1 MGEQAHAPI
10 DRLAAQRVLAPFG
23 QSRTFPAEAYRSA
36 ELLDWEERHFF
47 ERSWVCLGRTED
59 LFSDGEIR
67 AVEVGT
73 EGLLLTRDRHGAVR
87 AFSNVCRHRGHE
99 LLPCGESASARII
112 RCPYHA
118 WVYNLDGSLRT
129 APSFRDVEGFDR
141 AEYPLIEARVEEW
154 HGWLFVNASGD
165 AGPLAGHVGNLD
177 ELVAPYEPE
186 RLRVGGRHEYEIA
199 ANWKV
204 IAENYHEC
212 YHCTS
217 IHPELCKVT
226 PHESGMDYVPDG
238 AWAGGNMELM
248 DHAETMS
255 LSGASLGVP
264 LRGLEGSVKR
274 EVLYLHLF
282 PNLLISGH
290 PDYVMTHRLVPLSA
304 ERTHVECTWL
314 FPPEAFEREGFDPA
328 YAVEFWDI
336 TNREDWG
343 ACEAVQ
349 RGAANRGFRQG
360 PLSPRET
367 TLYQFVTIV
376 AAGYLDGRVHVPAVP
391 ESDRVMHETGS

>member
-36 ELLDWEERHFF
+36 ELLGWEERHFF
-47 ERSWVCLGRTED
+47 ERSWVCLGRTVD
-59 LFSDGEIR
+59 LFADGELR
-67 AVEVGT
+67 AVEIGA
-73 EGLLLTRDRHGAVR
+73 EGLLLTRDHHGAVR

-99 LLPCGESASARII
+99 LLPCGESASARVI

-129 APSFRDVEGFDR
+129 APSFREVKGFDR
-141 AEYPLIEARVEEW
+141 AEYPLIEARVEDW

-165 AGPLAGHVGNLD
+165 AGALAEHVGNLD

-186 RLRVGGRHEYEIA
+186 RLRVGGRHEYEIG
-199 ANWKV
+199 ANWKL

-290 PDYVMTHRLVPLSA
+290 PDYVMTHRLVPLTA
-304 ERTHVECTWL
+304 ERTFVECTWL
-314 FPPEAFEREGFDPA
+314 FPPEAFDRDGFEPA

-349 RGAANRGFRQG
+349 RGAGNRGFRQG

-367 TLYQFVTIV
+367 TLYQFVTMV